1 MLFWNIFVSVIGL
14 ATLELGE
21 IVSLAVPCA
30 PTRKDSFMRST
41 FSRIF
46 SATFLAAALVAGG
59 QALAQHATYAIDP
72 AHSQVDFGIKH
83 MGISTVHGR
92 FAIKEGTIDLDP
104 GNLTGSSVMAT
115 IDVAS
120 VDTGVTAR
128 DGHLRSPDFF
138 DTAKFPTATFKSSKI
153 TKTGDGYDVIGDL
166 SLHGVTK
173 PVTLHMEAP
182 SKEQIGMDK
191 MPHRGFTATTT
202 LHRQD
207 FGLTWNGTLSS
218 GDSMLGDDVK
228 MEFDIE
234 AAKK

>member
-1 MLFWNIFVSVIGL
+1 MHVRQH
-14 ATLELGE
+14 A
-21 IVSLAVPCA
+21 
-30 PTRKDSFMRST
+30 
-41 FSRIF
+41 
-46 SATFLAAALVAGG
+46 FLAAAVLAATLVTAPL
-59 QALAQHATYAIDP
+59 AHAQHAAYAIDP

-92 FAIKEGTIDLDP
+92 FAIKEGNIDLDP
-104 GNLTGSSVMAT
+104 QNLTDSSVIAT
-115 IDVAS
+115 IDVTS
-120 VDTGVTAR
+120 VDTGVAQR

-138 DTAKFPTATFKSSKI
+138 DTAKYPTATFKSSKVA
-153 TKTGDGYDVIGDL
+153 KAGEGYDVVGDL
-166 SLHGVTK
+166 TLHGVTK
-173 PVTLHMEAP
+173 PVTLHLESP

-207 FGLTWNGTLSS
+207 FGLNWNGTLKS

>member
-1 MLFWNIFVSVIGL
+1 MS
-14 ATLELGE
+14 T
-21 IVSLAVPCA
+21 
-30 PTRKDSFMRST
+30 T
-41 FSRIF
+41 FSRLS
-46 SATFLAAALVAGG
+46 SAAFLGAALFAGVQG
-59 QALAQHATYAIDP
+59 FAQHVTYAIDP

-104 GNLTGSSVMAT
+104 ANLTGSAVMAT
-115 IDVAS
+115 IDVSS
-120 VDTGVTAR
+120 VDTGVAAR

-138 DTAKFPTATFKSSKI
+138 DTAKFPTATFKSTKL
-153 TKTGDGYDVIGDL
+153 TKTGEGYDVVGDL
-166 SLHGVTK
+166 TLHGVTK

-191 MPHRGFTATTT
+191 MPHRGFTATAT

-207 FGLTWNGTLSS
+207 FGLTWNGTLAS